1 MEKPILKPITAKTIL
16 SRITDDLYF
25 GVGYNINLYRGCQH
39 QCIYC
44 DSRSTCYQVGDFR
57 KIAYK
62 RNSIDLLTIELRRKK
77 KKSTIGFGSMNDP
90 YMPVEKDRQLS
101 RKALQV
107 IAQYRFPVHII
118 TKSDLIVRDIDLLQ
132 QISKIY
138 AAVSFTI
145 TTADDELAKII
156 EPHAPL
162 PSRRFEAIKEMTKSG
177 IYCGITL
184 MPLLPFINDNEDNIE
199 QIVNRAHQVGAKYI
213 LPAFGVTLRDGS
225 REYFYNALDKSFP
238 GVKQKYEQQFGLRY
252 QCNSPKAKS
261 LYSRFYKHT
270 SALHIPA
277 KMVFYEDKS
286 DTQLSL
292 F

>member
-1 MEKPILKPITAKTIL
+1 MDKPVLKSISAKSIL
-16 SRITDDLYF
+16 SRIKDDPYF

-44 DSRSTCYQVGDFR
+44 DSRSTCYQVGDF
-57 KIAYK
+57 KEIAYK
-62 RNSIDLLTIELRRKK
+62 QNAIDLLTIALRRKK
-77 KKSTIGFGSMNDP
+77 VKSTIGFGSMNDP
-90 YMPVEKDRQLS
+90 YMPVEKDKQFS

-107 IAQYRFPVHII
+107 IAKYRFPVHII

-145 TTADDELAKII
+145 TTADDNLAKII

-162 PSRRFEAIKEMTKSG
+162 PSQRFAAIKAMVKNG

-184 MPLLPFINDNEDNIE
+184 MPLLPFINDNEENIE
-199 QIVNRAHQVGAKYI
+199 QIVNKGHQVGVNYI
-213 LPAFGVTLRDGS
+213 LPGFGVTLREGS
-225 REYFYNALDKSFP
+225 REYFYRALDKSFR
-238 GVKQKYEQQFGLRY
+238 GIKQKYIQQFGLSY
-252 QCNSPKAKS
+252 QCNSPKYKS
-261 LYSRFYKHT
+261 LYSYFQQLTT
-270 SALHIPA
+270 SFQIPV
-277 KMVFYEDKS
+277 KMNFFKDES